1 MAQVKSRDT
10 SPEMK
15 VRKAIH
21 RAGYRF
27 RLHRSNLP
35 GSPDLVLPRH
45 RMAVFVHGC
54 FWHWHG
60 CRRSR
65 MPQTNRDYWQAK
77 IQRNMDRDVR
87 TQAQLIE
94 LGWSVMSIWECSLES
109 GIDELLNRLDEAP
122 IKFAS
127 S

>member
-94 LGWSVMSIWECSLES
+94 LGWSVMSIWECSLEP

>member
-1 MAQVKSRDT
+1 
-10 SPEMK
+10 
-15 VRKAIH
+15 
-21 RAGYRF
+21 
-27 RLHRSNLP
+27 
-35 GSPDLVLPRH
+35 
-45 RMAVFVHGC
+45 
-54 FWHWHG
+54 
-60 CRRSR
+60 

-77 IQRNMDRDVR
+77 IQRNMNRDVR